1 MHDVIIVG
9 GSYAGISAAFML
21 GRARRSVLVLDAGQR
36 RNRFAEASHGFL
48 GQDGES
54 PAAIAEKGKREVLAY
69 PTVTWKETFVG
80 SVERTADGFVL
91 DGQHHGK
98 RLVLATGV
106 VDELPAIPGLAD
118 RWGKSVFVCPYCH
131 GYELNR
137 GDLGVLATNPMS
149 AHHAMMVSDW
159 GRTTTFFLN
168 GAAEPKDEELAMLA
182 KRNIVIDRT
191 PVTSVDGAITVHLA
205 DGRAV
210 PLAGL
215 FLGTRIR
222 FAAPL
227 AEQLGCALDEGP
239 FGPILKVDPMKQ
251 TSVPGVFACGDA
263 AAMMNSVAIAV
274 ADGAMA
280 GAAAHRSL
288 VFA

>member
-36 RNRFAEASHGFL
+36 RNRFAESSHGFL

-69 PTVTWKETFVG
+69 PTVTWEETFVK
-80 SVERTADGFVL
+80 SVERTAEGFVL
-91 DGQHHGK
+91 DGTYHGK

-106 VDELPAIPGLAD
+106 VDELPAIPGLSD

-131 GYELNR
+131 GYELDR

-159 GRTTTFFLN
+159 GRTTTFFLT
-168 GAAEPKDEELAMLA
+168 GAAEPKEEELALLA
-182 KRNIVIDRT
+182 KRNIVIERT
-191 PVTSVDGAITVHLA
+191 PVSSVDGAITVHLA

-227 AEQLGCALDEGP
+227 AEQLGCTLDEGP

-251 TSVPGVFACGDA
+251 TSVPNVFACGDA

-288 VFA
+288 IFG